1 MFAQLGVLLVGE
13 GGFMPKYLFQG
24 SYIGDGLKGLATEG
38 GTPRVEAA
46 KQLFGSLGGTLEC
59 FLLRLRR
66 RGISSSSATC
76 RTT

>member
-1 MFAQLGVLLVGE
+1 
-13 GGFMPKYLFQG
+13 MPKYLFQG

-46 KQLFGSLGGTLEC
+46 RQLFGSLGGTLEC
-59 FLLRLRR
+59 FYFAPSAPR
-66 RGISSSSATC
+66 ISSSSATC